1 MYVCNTS
8 LLHELNLHEHI
19 KEDSAPLTFRVPAVR
34 DNVFFLLHRNLV
46 IFALIVFVFKIFGV
60 LNYRHPSQFLA

>member
-19 KEDSAPLTFRVPAVR
+19 KEASAPLTFRVPAVR
-34 DNVFFLLHRNLV
+34 DNVFLLHHNLV
-46 IFALIVFVFKIFGV
+46 IFALIVFVFEIFGV
-60 LNYRHPSQFLA
+60 LN